1 MAFRFSLA
9 AVLVVRENAE
19 KREEQALKTIQL
31 EIARIALQIEELNTN
46 IANTHNA
53 RERAMQHPIPA
64 AQLHSFQ
71 QRVQAIAE
79 AKKTFLHRLQ
89 ILEIERARQM
99 KVYQAAHR
107 DLETI
112 VDMFNEQRE
121 AHDREHDRNEQKRL
135 DDIFGARRQRN

>member
-9 AVLVVRENAE
+9 AVLVVRENAL

-31 EIARIALQIEELNTN
+31 EIAGIARQVEELNTN
-46 IANTHNA
+46 IASTHNA
-53 RERAMQHPIPA
+53 RELALQHPIAA

-71 QRVQAIAE
+71 QRVQALVE
-79 AKKTFLHRLQ
+79 AKKTLVHRLQ
-89 ILEIERARQM
+89 ILELDRERQM

-112 VDMFNEQRE
+112 VEMFNEQRE
-121 AHDREHDRNEQKRL
+121 AHDREHDRNEQKHL
-135 DDIFGARRQRN
+135 DDIFVARRQRN